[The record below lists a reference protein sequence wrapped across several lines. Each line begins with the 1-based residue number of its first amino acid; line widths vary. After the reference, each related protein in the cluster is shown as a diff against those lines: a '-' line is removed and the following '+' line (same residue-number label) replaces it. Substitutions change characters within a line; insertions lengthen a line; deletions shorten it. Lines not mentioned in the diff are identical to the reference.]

1 MLFSS
6 NCLDLCVKRIQLKLV
21 GTLECLG
28 VDLVRRLGD
37 EDDDIEYLLKC
48 DPIVLTVKYIDFVH
62 DVSIGPDEV
71 GLPGVK
77 VSASQHCCCPSQQC
91 SAFGERRPQFILVDH
106 FK

>member
-37 EDDDIEYLLKC
+37 EDDDTEYLLKC
-48 DPIVLTVKYIDFVH
+48 DPIV
-62 DVSIGPDEV
+62 
-71 GLPGVK
+71 
-77 VSASQHCCCPSQQC
+77 
-91 SAFGERRPQFILVDH
+91 
-106 FK
+106 